1 MSISPEAS
9 RMPLIDALRAVASQL
24 IVLHHLAFYG
34 PMSDAVE
41 GLAPAVFAWLSE
53 HARAAVQAF
62 LVCGGFMAART
73 LAPVG
78 APECGPPGPLLL
90 RRYLRL
96 APPLMAA
103 IMLAVV
109 LSALASWLN
118 PNPAIPLAPSPG
130 QLLAHLLLLQDVL
143 GIDALSAGVWYVAID
158 FQLFALTLGLLW
170 LARGAGSRARPLAI
184 SLVAGL
190 GLASLFVFNRLPEL
204 DAWAPY
210 FFGAYALGACAWWA
224 GRPGARIHGLAAL
237 ALAGAAALALD
248 WRLRIA
254 VALAVALV
262 LGIARRT
269 RVLERWP
276 RSALLAWL
284 GRISYSVFLV
294 HFPISIAIGAL
305 VWRIFPGQPLANAA
319 GLLAAWAA
327 CVAGGALF
335 HRHVEL
341 RFTGSGRAASGS
353 AGPAPA
359 DLGSGTGSRA
369 HLRPA
374 APGAAGAG
382 STPRP

>member
-1 MSISPEAS
+1 
-9 RMPLIDALRAVASQL
+9 MPLVDALRAVASQL

-34 PMSDAVE
+34 PMSDAASA
-41 GLAPAVFAWLSE
+41 LAPALFAWLSE
-53 HARAAVQAF
+53 HARVAVQAF
-62 LVCGGFMAART
+62 LVCGGFMAARA
-73 LAPVG
+73 LAPGG
-78 APECGPPGPLLL
+78 APAFGPPGPLLL

-103 IMLAVV
+103 IALAVA
-109 LSALASWLN
+109 LSALARIVN
-118 PNPAIPLAPSPG
+118 PHPAIPLAPSPG

-143 GIDALSAGVWYVAID
+143 GIEALSAGVWYVAID

-170 LARGAGSRARPLAI
+170 LARGAGRRAAPLAVG
-184 SLVAGL
+184 LVAGL
-190 GLASLFVFNRLPEL
+190 GLASLLVFNRHPAL

-210 FFGAYALGACAWWA
+210 FYGAYALGACAWWA
-224 GRPGARIHGLAAL
+224 GRPGARLHGLAAI

-254 VALAVALV
+254 VALAVALA
-262 LGIARRT
+262 LGLSRRT
-269 RVLERWP
+269 RLLGRWP
-276 RSALLAWL
+276 SSALLSWL

-294 HFPISIAIGAL
+294 HFPICIAIGAL
-305 VWRIFPGQPLANAA
+305 AWRFFPGQPLANAA

-327 CVAGGALF
+327 SVAGGALF

-353 AGPAPA
+353 SGPAPA
-359 DLGSGTGSRA
+359 DPGSGTGSRA
-369 HLRPA
+369 HPRPA
-374 APGAAGAG
+374 APEAAGAG